1 MHQAARVESMPMV
14 ATQTPLSNAW
24 RESVKRGP
32 QLLEHWEKTYF
43 KSVNSQ
49 KEKTEDIN
57 LNFWILSVRHRWLVR
72 TAVAVSSAIH
82 SPGPSPRTPIDFEC
96 PSGDGTIKNNLS
108 PSPLVN
114 ITSSRGLE
122 NKAWRIQPN
131 EGNELPQE
139 RTTLTIKWGRWH
151 SSSEYIK

>member
-49 KEKTEDIN
+49 KENTEDIISISE
-57 LNFWILSVRHRWLVR
+57 FCLSG
-72 TAVAVSSAIH
+72 TADSVA
-82 SPGPSPRTPIDFEC
+82 
-96 PSGDGTIKNNLS
+96 
-108 PSPLVN
+108 
-114 ITSSRGLE
+114 
-122 NKAWRIQPN
+122 Q
-131 EGNELPQE
+131 Q
-139 RTTLTIKWGRWH
+139 
-151 SSSEYIK
+151 